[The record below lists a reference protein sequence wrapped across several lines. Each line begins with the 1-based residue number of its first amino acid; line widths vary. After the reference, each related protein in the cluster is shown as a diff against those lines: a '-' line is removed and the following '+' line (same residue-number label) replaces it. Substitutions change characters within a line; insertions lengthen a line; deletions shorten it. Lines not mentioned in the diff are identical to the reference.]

1 METKCFDGKY
11 MEVSFKDIK
20 VDGSYGIKAI
30 YNPMNEKY
38 IGKCMSQ
45 NKSSCIFK
53 VKMNYFW
60 NGQRSMYNESIYFE
74 TGFQYLLGQKEII
87 QKKMEERAF
96 KKIME
101 KIIGHPINIIS
112 FFL

>member
-1 METKCFDGKY
+1 

-20 VDGSYGIKAI
+20 VNEFYGIKAI
-30 YNPMNEKY
+30 YNPMNEKH

-60 NGQRSMYNESIYFE
+60 NGPRSMYNESIYFE
-74 TGFQYLLGQKEII
+74 SGFKYYLLGQKKII
-87 QKKMEERAF
+87 QQRMEERALN
-96 KKIME
+96 KIIE

>member
-1 METKCFDGKY
+1 

-20 VDGSYGIKAI
+20 VDGLYGIKSI

-38 IGKCMSQ
+38 IGKCMSMSQ

-60 NGQRSMYNESIYFE
+60 NGPRSMCNESIYFE
-74 TGFQYLLGQKEII
+74 TGFKYYLLGQKEKI
-87 QKKMEERAF
+87 QEAMEERSLN
-96 KKIME
+96 IIIE
-101 KIIGHPINIIS
+101 QIIGHHINS
-112 FFL
+112 